1 MDTEALQTGVSADVQ
16 QLAQVGIE
24 PWPSRNRAI
33 GTIVLLMAAL
43 FMSTIDRSILALL
56 TDPIKHTLHLT
67 DTQIG
72 LVQGVAFG
80 IFFMLMTF
88 PAGWLAD
95 KHNRMRLVACGIALW
110 SVMTAL
116 CGLCAS
122 FAQLFLA
129 RMGVAIGEA
138 TLQPVA
144 PSIISDHFP
153 PERRTLPMSLYLMG
167 GGMGAGVTLITGAY
181 VAHLIRHVDTVTVPS
196 LGTFQPWQIIFFVVG
211 LPGLIVSVLFLS
223 VREAPRREQH
233 LSHGSFDELLQAVRA
248 RRSILLPQFAGVGLY
263 QIYAYGYSAWMP
275 AYFGRVHGWTIVDIG
290 LKYGV
295 IQMTFPMAGAW
306 IGGALAQRLS
316 RQGNRNFNLLAA
328 AICIGFMAVF
338 GILGTLPRSALASAL
353 LLGCTMTFTQAPG
366 GPNAS
371 AIQEIFP
378 NMLRARVTALYYAVV
393 ALVGMTSGPVI
404 VGLMNDHLFTEKGGV
419 GKSLSL
425 TALLTLPAAS
435 MLVFVA
441 ARRRLQFHWNP
452 GDKT

>member
-1 MDTEALQTGVSADVQ
+1 MPMIQ
-16 QLAQVGIE
+16 
-24 PWPSRNRAI
+24 PWPSRTRAVT
-33 GTIVLLMAAL
+33 TIALLMAAL

-56 TDPIKHTLHLT
+56 TDPIKRSLHLT

-72 LVQGVAFG
+72 LLQGVAFG

-116 CGLCAS
+116 CGLCAG

-144 PSIISDHFP
+144 PSIIADHFP

-167 GGMGAGVTLITGAY
+167 AGMGAGVTLITGGF
-181 VAHLIRHVDTVTVPS
+181 VAHLIRNVDSVSVPS

-211 LPGLIVSVLFLS
+211 LPGLIVSVLFLFG
-223 VREAPRREQH
+223 REAPRRERH
-233 LSHGSFDELLQAVRA
+233 HSHGSFSELMEAMRS
-248 RRSILLPQFAGVGLY
+248 RRSIVLPQFAGVGLY

-275 AYFGRVHGWTIVDIG
+275 AYFGRAHGWTIVDIG
-290 LKYGV
+290 LKYGF

-306 IGGALAQRLS
+306 IGGSLAERLS
-316 RQGNRNFNLLAA
+316 RRGYANFNLLAA
-328 AICIGFMAVF
+328 AICVGFMSVF
-338 GILGTLPRSALASAL
+338 GILATLTRSALASAL
-353 LLGCTMTFTQAPG
+353 LLGCTMAFTQAPG

-378 NMLRARVTALYYAVV
+378 NQLRARVTALYYAVV

-404 VGLMNDHLFTEKGGV
+404 VGLMNDHLFTDRAGV

-425 TALLTLPAAS
+425 TALLTLPAGAI
-435 MLVFVA
+435 LVFVA
-441 ARRRLQFHWNP
+441 ARRRLQFHW
-452 GDKT
+452 TT